1 MDRLE
6 IPEDGTNSAW
16 VEAVERGD
24 EVVITREG
32 VPVVELKPP
41 VAKRP
46 VIDLEKLA
54 DFHSRLGK
62 LRGGGA
68 ALIRQLRDEERF

>member
-24 EVVITREG
+24 EVVITRDG
-32 VPVVELKPP
+32 KPVVELKPP
-41 VAKRP
+41 VVKRP
-46 VIDLEKLA
+46 LIDLEKLA
-54 DFHSRLGK
+54 DMHSRLGP